1 VTAAEVVDPDAGAS
15 AKSWPVPERATLCG
29 LPGALSVMVK
39 VPVMFPVAVGS
50 KNTPSVQIAPGARLL
65 VHPVVSAKLE
75 LA

>member
-1 VTAAEVVDPDAGAS
+1 
-15 AKSWPVPERATLCG
+15 
-29 LPGALSVMVK
+29 MVK